1 MNASRP
7 SGRHDIA
14 HRDMD
19 VVDAKSDV
27 PHEPFAWRFPA
38 RSGNE
43 LRLFTVGDEAFESA
57 YEAIRSARERV
68 WLETYI
74 LQPDEVGNMA
84 RDALADAAARGCDVI
99 LLFDRW
105 GSPRIGPR
113 YARPITEAGGRVV
126 TYNPALP
133 WRKFGRKLAPFYHRD
148 HRKILITDEVG
159 FTGGANVSRD
169 YGGPGPELFFDLTVR
184 FEGPCVRDLAA
195 VFLDS
200 VLEASG
206 SAPAPPRFPPA
217 AGEVEA
223 QVLALNRRKK
233 QTDLDR
239 ALQQVLIEAV
249 DRCFLMT
256 PYFVPPAWFV
266 DLLTAASQRGVDVR
280 ILTAG
285 RSDVPLARIAGRH
298 LYRHLLEAGI
308 EVFEMEDPILH
319 AKCITVDGRYSVVG
333 SYNVDAYGGKHNLE
347 VGLGA
352 FDRELSSRLEA
363 VFAERCAT
371 AKAVN
376 LEEWRR
382 RPVYER
388 ILERTLFRLFR
399 V

>member
-1 MNASRP
+1 
-7 SGRHDIA
+7 
-14 HRDMD
+14 MD
-19 VVDAKSDV
+19 AVDAPSDT
-27 PHEPFAWRFPA
+27 PHQPFAWRFPV
-38 RSGNE
+38 RSGNA
-43 LRLFTVGDEAFESA
+43 LQLFTVGDEAFESA
-57 YEAIRSARERV
+57 YEAIQSANERV

-113 YARPITEAGGRVV
+113 YARPITESGGRVV
-126 TYNPALP
+126 AYNPALP

-148 HRKILITDEVG
+148 HRKILIADEVG
-159 FTGGANVSRD
+159 YTGGANVSRD

-200 VLEASG
+200 VQEASG
-206 SAPAPPRFPPA
+206 SAPALLQLPSPA
-217 AGEVEA
+217 GDVEA
-223 QVLALNRRKK
+223 QILALNRRKK
-233 QTDLDR
+233 QIDLDR
-239 ALQQVLIEAV
+239 ALQAVLMEAA

-266 DLLTAASQRGVDVR
+266 DLLAGASRRGVDVR

-285 RSDVPLARIAGRH
+285 RSDVPLARVAGRH
-298 LYRHLLEAGI
+298 LYSRLLEAGI

-319 AKCITVDGRYSVVG
+319 AKCITVDGRYCVVG

-352 FDRELSSRLEA
+352 FDRELSRRLET
-363 VFAERCAT
+363 VFVERCAT
-371 AKAVN
+371 AKAVK

-388 ILERTLFRLFR
+388 LLERALFRLFR